1 MDSGNSSSLQS
12 SSGGDEE
19 YDSRAESSL
28 PAFLN
33 TSSSH
38 FTNPH
43 PSLPTFFD
51 PSSSYFNPFS
61 QPNNSVVNLDGVRP
75 RGLRSDNQPGS
86 SGSNQSLLGA
96 PQQQQQQGGGLNH
109 GSGSFPSSSRP
120 DINGAR
126 SLTQS
131 HEQQI
136 TTTGGVVKNP
146 KKRTRASR
154 RAPTTVLTTDTT
166 NFRAMVQ
173 EFTGIPAP
181 PFSGSSYSRRLDL
194 FGSGSGMRSTHLEPL
209 GSLYPLRPSA
219 KRIQPSP
226 FLSSSNNSPSLLNN
240 NINPLADSA
249 NITNPNS
256 NTTSSNAFNPNS
268 SSNFQLPS
276 DLGLLKQTQNML
288 NLQTQSPVLSFQ
300 SFLQPPPTLHP
311 SLNNLPGFGVKS
323 SQGSSA
329 MASLDIDELGISHG
343 GHVNAN
349 LGGLQSHHV
358 TADGPRLRSESS
370 NWRDGVGLNDGND
383 NLDVNYGNDHHHN
396 SQRVTTNNN
405 SCKLNY
411 SASSSDFHHHH
422 DKGLENVSSRAEGT
436 VDSWICP
443 AE

>member
-61 QPNNSVVNLDGVRP
+61 QSSQPNNSVVNLDGVRP
-75 RGLRSDNQPGS
+75 RGLRSDEPNLGNLPGS

-96 PQQQQQQGGGLNH
+96 PQQQQRGGGLNH
-109 GSGSFPSSSRP
+109 GSLIPTSS
-120 DINGAR
+120 NGAR

-194 FGSGSGMRSTHLEPL
+194 FGSGSG
-209 GSLYPLRPSA
+209 
-219 KRIQPSP
+219 
-226 FLSSSNNSPSLLNN
+226 
-240 NINPLADSA
+240 
-249 NITNPNS
+249 
-256 NTTSSNAFNPNS
+256 
-268 SSNFQLPS
+268 
-276 DLGLLKQTQNML
+276 LLKQTQNML

-329 MASLDIDELGISHG
+329 MASLDIDELGMSHG

-349 LGGLQSHHV
+349 LGGLQS
-358 TADGPRLRSESS
+358 TLRSESS
-370 NWRDGVGLNDGND
+370 NWRDGVGLNDGNH
-383 NLDVNYGNDHHHN
+383 NLDVNYGNDHHNN
-396 SQRVTTNNN
+396 SQRVATNNN